1 MRYATRLVRLMRR
14 AVVNRARFFC
24 ELTTGRNAMRE
35 LDCIVP
41 GCQWHTRH
49 DTDSEI
55 IRRATEHLRDTHGEQ
70 VIRESML
77 ETIKAN
83 IVPSKGQAA

>member
-1 MRYATRLVRLMRR
+1 MLTAVRQKQPRSYGTEHVFLRP
-14 AVVNRARFFC
+14 
-24 ELTTGRNAMRE
+24 TTGRESMKE
-35 LDCIVP
+35 LHCIVP

-49 DTDSEI
+49 DTEAEI
-55 IRRATEHLRDTHGEQ
+55 IRRAAEHLRETHGET

-83 IVPSKGQAA
+83 IQPSKGQAA

>member
-1 MRYATRLVRLMRR
+1 MLTAG
-14 AVVNRARFFC
+14 AAKGPRFCGQSTYFRG
-24 ELTTGRNAMRE
+24 LTTGREGMKE
-35 LDCIVP
+35 LHCIVP

-49 DTDSEI
+49 DTEAEI
-55 IRRATEHLRDTHGEQ
+55 IRRTTEHLRETHGET

-83 IVPSKGQAA
+83 IQPSKGQAA

>member
-1 MRYATRLVRLMRR
+1 MRYA
-14 AVVNRARFFC
+14 NRWCGKGAALLWTEHVFLRP
-24 ELTTGRNAMRE
+24 TTGREGMKE
-35 LDCIVP
+35 LHCIVP

-49 DTDSEI
+49 DTEAEI
-55 IRRATEHLRDTHGEQ
+55 IRRATEHLRETHGET

-83 IVPSKGQAA
+83 IQPSKGQAA

>member
-1 MRYATRLVRLMRR
+1 
-14 AVVNRARFFC
+14 
-24 ELTTGRNAMRE
+24 MRE